1 MSEEVVLFEEVNCL
15 TDKKIAVATLNSPRS
30 LNALSGDMIDL
41 LMPKLLEWRDNDDIV
56 MIFLQGSGDKAFC
69 AGGDIVHMYNAMTE
83 SAMKENTTTANS
95 EAKDK
100 SVPALEQYFTKE
112 YQLDYLIHTFNK
124 PFLVWGQG
132 IVMGGGLGLM
142 VGASHRVVTESS
154 RIAMPEISIGLYPD
168 VGGSYF
174 LNRMP
179 ENCGLFLG
187 LTGASINAADAKY
200 TQMADFFLLNEH
212 KQKLLTALS
221 EVKWG
226 DTIALN
232 HDKLSDVLQSFE
244 QDVKASLPNSH
255 LKQHQSLINQVIQQ
269 PDLVAI
275 VDAIISVD
283 IEDKWFNKAQKSL
296 AHGSPMSAHLVYQ
309 QLQQAQ
315 SMTLAEC
322 FKLELGLSVKSGQF
336 GEFCEGVRAL
346 LIDKDN
352 QPNWHFSNVE
362 EVDAKTLAWF
372 FETPWQA
379 ESHPLAELEQV

>member
-15 TDKKIAVATLNSPRS
+15 TDKKIAVATLNSTRS

-83 SAMKENTTTANS
+83 SAMKESTTTANS
-95 EAKDK
+95 DAKDK

-200 TQMADFFLLNEH
+200 TKMADFFLLNEH

-244 QDVKASLPNSH
+244 QDVKASLPNSQDR
-255 LKQHQSLINQVIQQ
+255 K
-269 PDLVAI
+269 
-275 VDAIISVD
+275 SV
-283 IEDKWFNKAQKSL
+283 
-296 AHGSPMSAHLVYQ
+296 V
-309 QLQQAQ
+309 
-315 SMTLAEC
+315 
-322 FKLELGLSVKSGQF
+322 
-336 GEFCEGVRAL
+336 
-346 LIDKDN
+346 
-352 QPNWHFSNVE
+352 
-362 EVDAKTLAWF
+362 
-372 FETPWQA
+372 
-379 ESHPLAELEQV
+379 